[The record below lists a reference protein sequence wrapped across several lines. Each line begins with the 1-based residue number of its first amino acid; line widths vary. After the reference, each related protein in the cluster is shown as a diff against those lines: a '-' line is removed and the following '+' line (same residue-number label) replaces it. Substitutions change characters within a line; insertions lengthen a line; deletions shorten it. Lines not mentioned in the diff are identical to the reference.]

1 MKKLIFVF
9 VFTLFLSVNLNA
21 KVTYGEPALYQ
32 DCMKVIAKGKKI
44 SEGSYLNSIM
54 IIYEYKK
61 KLYQVIWMYGQKEC
75 FYFGN
80 LPK

>member
-1 MKKLIFVF
+1 MRKLIFVF

-21 KVTYGEPALYQ
+21 NETYGDPVSYQ

-44 SEGSYLNSIM
+44 SEGSYLHSIM

-61 KLYQVIWMYGQKEC
+61 KLYQVIWMHGRKEC

-80 LPK
+80 LP